1 MTETLYPF
9 IPDWI
14 SPPGET
20 IADLIEE
27 RGWSQADL
35 ARRLGYTLKYM
46 SLLID
51 GKASITEETALKL
64 ENVLGSTA
72 GFWLRREA
80 LYRAELAQYG
90 ADVGSQQWVSWD
102 NLRGKDPLEN
112 SKIGFSSPQH
122 RPDRRIV
129 RGKKRT
135 HLVRKPAKY
144 GTESRIPN
152 TGRKN
157 LKNS

>member
-1 MTETLYPF
+1 MTKTLYPF

-20 IADLIEE
+20 IADLIEK

-35 ARRLGYTLKYM
+35 AKHLGYTLKQV

-51 GKASITEETALKL
+51 GKASITEEIALKL

-80 LYRAELAQYG
+80 LYRAG
-90 ADVGSQQWVSWD
+90 
-102 NLRGKDPLEN
+102 
-112 SKIGFSSPQH
+112 ISS
-122 RPDRRIV
+122 
-129 RGKKRT
+129 
-135 HLVRKPAKY
+135 A
-144 GTESRIPN
+144 
-152 TGRKN
+152 
-157 LKNS
+157 

>member
-27 RGWSQADL
+27 RGWSQDDL
-35 ARRLGYTLKYM
+35 AKRLGYTLKQM

-51 GKASITEETALKL
+51 GKASITEETAIKL

-80 LYRAELAQYG
+80 LYRTELAQHR
-90 ADVGSQQWVSWD
+90 ADVNYQQCVSWD
-102 NLRGKDPLEN
+102 DSRVKEPLRN
-112 SKIGFSSPQH
+112 SKAGFSSPQR
-122 RPDRRIV
+122 RPNCWIV

-135 HLVRKPAKY
+135 HLVRKPTKY
-144 GTESRIPN
+144 GTELRIPS

-157 LKNS
+157 LRKS